1 MIEVILMGSAI
12 AMLAAVIVLIMISTW
27 AEIKEEREDR
37 HR

>member
-37 HR
+37 DR